1 MSNLKI
7 SNLNIERIDNS
18 FGIMIVKCKKKRVI
32 KFILTREAELKI

>member
-18 FGIMIVKCKKKRVI
+18 FGIMIVKCKKKGYQIHIDKGGR
-32 KFILTREAELKI
+32 T